1 MFRVLS
7 LAVCVRRLR
16 IRLGIVA
23 ALLTGLLMAAAP
35 LQLAA
40 QQTARPQ
47 EQDSGPRETLEQIVA
62 LINAGN
68 AEQAAQLMTEQAV
81 DGVFG
86 EPLFKACM
94 LSSGRIKI
102 PGQTREYDEALKKFT
117 AAYGLADYELP
128 KWFFE
133 GGLAELSNPNSP
145 KIKEIH
151 DEIYAAIKAAGKNRW
166 DAFNEAQKAHAIG
179 LKSVP
184 NPLFSRYVSQQLDGD
199 QALVAVEIEL
209 PEIEGQRLKAN
220 NYLDF
225 VRVDGRW
232 RFAGVNR
239 EESQAAIRDA
249 LAAVEEFQV
258 KTLENPEF
266 AGETLNGS
274 KVDLAD
280 MQGKVVLID
289 FWGTWCGPC
298 VAEFPALRLIY
309 DAFHPHGFEIIGI
322 AADEKETLQ
331 DFFTKVDPL
340 PWANIADGDG
350 AIAEKYGIK
359 GFPTIL
365 IIDQEGKHV
374 ASNLHGKKLV
384 DELVARLKLNPADFE
399 GLKAELKKL
408 NGPPAAGGGLKKVIE
423 PKALERAGNQA
434 SGG

>member
-1 MFRVLS
+1 MLLIHSF
-7 LAVCVRRLR
+7 AVCVQRLS
-16 IRLGIVA
+16 IQLGIVMALLA
-23 ALLTGLLMAAAP
+23 ALMIAAAP
-35 LQLAA
+35 PQLAA
-40 QQTARPQ
+40 QQTASSLEQ
-47 EQDSGPRETLEQIVA
+47 ESGPRETLEQIVA
-62 LINAGN
+62 LINAGK
-68 AEQAAQLMTEQAV
+68 AEQAAQLMTEPAV
-81 DGVFG
+81 DSVFG

-94 LSSGRIKI
+94 LSSERIKI

-117 AAYGLADYELP
+117 EAFGLADYELP

-133 GGLAELSNPNSP
+133 SGFAELSNPNSP
-145 KIKEIH
+145 KIKTIYE
-151 DEIYAAIKAAGKNRW
+151 EIYAAIKTAGKSRW
-166 DAFNEAQKAHAIG
+166 DAFNEVQKAHAIG
-179 LKSVP
+179 LKAVP
-184 NPLFSRYVSQQLDGD
+184 NPLLSRYVSQQLDGD

-225 VRVDGRW
+225 VKVDGRW

-249 LAAVEEFQV
+249 LAAVEKFQV
-258 KTLENPEF
+258 KTLENPQF
-266 AGETLNGS
+266 AGETLDGS
-274 KVDLAD
+274 QVDLAD
-280 MQGKVVLID
+280 MKGKVVLID

-340 PWANIADGDG
+340 PWANIADNDG

-384 DELVARLKLNPADFE
+384 DDLVARLKLNPADFE